1 MRRFFVVV
9 VILAGLFACS
19 KSKQESLADIQKR
32 KGMPV
37 RVQKVADEEFTKEIY
52 FTAGLKGYKQTSEFS
67 PISAEVSGIE
77 ARVGQKVKKNQV
89 VIRFPDDKPSA
100 NYLQAKSAYDNS
112 EKIYRRMKK
121 IFAKGGISKQEM
133 DNVATQYKVDKAN
146 FESASK
152 LVAIT
157 SPISGVMTAIN
168 VSLTDNISQGDFLF
182 TVSDLSKLKAKLQA
196 SEAQIVQMRE
206 GQKVRAVW
214 NDITLLGELTEM
226 SMSKDPVSQS
236 FICFAEFDNSDLRV
250 LSGALADV
258 FVRVVDLPNQKVVP
272 SKIIQKEAGK
282 SYVFVVENGVAKKR
296 FVKVE
301 NQNQTQSCV
310 SGIVSGEQVIIDG
323 YSTVYDGCKVN
334 ITQ

>member
-214 NDITLLGELTEM
+214 NDITLLGELKVENRRCRCPKILFRRALFVLR
-226 SMSKDPVSQS
+226 SLIIA
-236 FICFAEFDNSDLRV
+236 ICGFFRGRSLMFLCEWLICQIRRCERTSLICQI
-250 LSGALADV
+250 
-258 FVRVVDLPNQKVVP
+258 PNQK
-272 SKIIQKEAGK
+272 
-282 SYVFVVENGVAKKR
+282 FNLKKR
-296 FVKVE
+296 LQLVL
-301 NQNQTQSCV
+301 
-310 SGIVSGEQVIIDG
+310 
-323 YSTVYDGCKVN
+323 
-334 ITQ
+334 